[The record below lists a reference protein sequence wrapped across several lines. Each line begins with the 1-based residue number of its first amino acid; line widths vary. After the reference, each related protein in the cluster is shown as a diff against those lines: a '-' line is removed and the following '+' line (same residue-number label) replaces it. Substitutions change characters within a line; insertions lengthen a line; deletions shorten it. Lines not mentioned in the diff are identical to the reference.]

1 MAGPVT
7 PAGSAGFGRLAADR
21 TCSYP
26 CTVLI
31 PLKANVPAWR
41 LAYATLA
48 VAIAG
53 AVAFAVLVDRPAL
66 FWPAVFVAG
75 NAVAVWTFGTGVE
88 PIIGPWRTLA
98 LLVGAAGVA
107 LGIDALAGEPVEGWI
122 VLSAASALAALIG
135 LAALRPRARVI
146 TLSVLPLFAG
156 VIEVPLAVVAA
167 VWIGLEAL
175 AVAAW

>member
-1 MAGPVT
+1 
-7 PAGSAGFGRLAADR
+7 
-21 TCSYP
+21 
-26 CTVLI
+26 LI

-66 FWPAVFVAG
+66 LWPVVFVAG
-75 NAVAVWTFGTGVE
+75 NAVALWTFGSGVE
-88 PIIGPWRTLA
+88 PIAGHWRTLA

-107 LGIDALAGEPVEGWI
+107 LGVDALAGMLVDAWI
-122 VLSAASALAALIG
+122 VLSAAPAVAALAA
-135 LAALRPRARVI
+135 LAALRPRARVL
-146 TLSVLPLFAG
+146 TLSLVPLFAG
-156 VIEVPLAVVAA
+156 VIEVPLATVAA
-167 VWIGLEAL
+167 VWLGLEAL

>member
-1 MAGPVT
+1 
-7 PAGSAGFGRLAADR
+7 
-21 TCSYP
+21 
-26 CTVLI
+26 LI

-66 FWPAVFVAG
+66 VWPAVFVAG
-75 NAVAVWTFGTGVE
+75 NAVAVWTFGSGVE
-88 PIIGPWRTLA
+88 PIAGHWRTLA
-98 LLVGAAGVA
+98 LLVGAAGLA
-107 LGIDALAGEPVEGWI
+107 LGIDALAGMPVHAWI
-122 VLSAASALAALIG
+122 VLGAAPAVAALVS

-146 TLSVLPLFAG
+146 TLSVVPLFAG
-156 VIEVPLAVVAA
+156 VIEVPLAVVAVA
-167 VWIGLEAL
+167 WLALEAL

>member
-1 MAGPVT
+1 M
-7 PAGSAGFGRLAADR
+7 
-21 TCSYP
+21 
-26 CTVLI
+26 I

-53 AVAFAVLVDRPAL
+53 AVAFTVLVDRPAL
-66 FWPAVFVAG
+66 LWPAVFVAG
-75 NAVAVWTFGTGVE
+75 NAVAVWTFGSGVE
-88 PIIGPWRTLA
+88 PIVGPWRTLV

-107 LGIDALAGEPVEGWI
+107 LAIDALASEPVDAWI
-122 VLSAASALAALIG
+122 VLSAAPALAAAIA

-146 TLSVLPLFAG
+146 TLSVIPLFAG
-156 VIEVPLAVVAA
+156 VIEVPLAPVVA
-167 VWIGLEAL
+167 VWLGLEAL

>member
-1 MAGPVT
+1 M
-7 PAGSAGFGRLAADR
+7 
-21 TCSYP
+21 
-26 CTVLI
+26 I

-75 NAVAVWTFGTGVE
+75 NAVAVWTFGSGVE

-107 LGIDALAGEPVEGWI
+107 LAIDALAGEPVDAWI
-122 VLSAASALAALIG
+122 VLSAAPALTAAIA

-146 TLSVLPLFAG
+146 T
-156 VIEVPLAVVAA
+156 
-167 VWIGLEAL
+167 
-175 AVAAW
+175 